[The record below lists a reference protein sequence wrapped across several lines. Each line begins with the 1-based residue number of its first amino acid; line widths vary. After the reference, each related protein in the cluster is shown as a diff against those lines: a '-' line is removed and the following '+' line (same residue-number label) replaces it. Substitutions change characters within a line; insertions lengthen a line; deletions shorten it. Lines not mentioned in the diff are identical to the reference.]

1 MFRNIMKFSKF
12 LLSDPFFQLG
22 LGGKALPVLQPSF
35 LVISVQLR
43 PTGTILTGSHI
54 VLRIGSE

>member
-1 MFRNIMKFSKF
+1 MKFSKF

>member
-1 MFRNIMKFSKF
+1 MFPNIMKFSKF
-12 LLSDPFFQLG
+12 LKFFQLG

>member
-12 LLSDPFFQLG
+12 FQFFQLG
-22 LGGKALPVLQPSF
+22 LGGKALPVLQPRF

-43 PTGTILTGSHI
+43 PTGTILTSSHF